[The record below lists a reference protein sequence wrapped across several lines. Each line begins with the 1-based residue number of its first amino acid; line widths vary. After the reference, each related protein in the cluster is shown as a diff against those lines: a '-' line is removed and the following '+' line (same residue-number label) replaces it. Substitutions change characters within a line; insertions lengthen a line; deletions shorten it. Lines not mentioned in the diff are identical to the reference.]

1 MNTRSR
7 EKILMAES
15 VSRSLRSSSS
25 LRDLIRNVSRLNG
38 IAFNSAN
45 KSTCAVRNEKKNNSR
60 VQDKW
65 YLKRFPRY
73 KLVWINK
80 FLFKNTLQGRI

>member
-38 IAFNSAN
+38 IPFNSAN
-45 KSTCAVRNEKKNNSR
+45 KSTCAVRNEKKKKFTRTKQMVFKEIPSLQNS
-60 VQDKW
+60 V
-65 YLKRFPRY
+65 
-73 KLVWINK
+73 N
-80 FLFKNTLQGRI
+80 